1 MKFDQLETREPSA
14 GKKLYTGF
22 APIQIVSVNPS
33 GKELAKILNV
43 EEDKIKEPA
52 YDGENGMR
60 LDFWYVNHP
69 DLKTD
74 LRGKFSLWVNND
86 TRMSQMGKKQFTDNF
101 TKTTWAENLA
111 SLSEAQAA
119 IDPSRRLDMKSVRE
133 AKGGEETVYSLLKA
147 YGNISPKE
155 KPFVLDN
162 WATIAKGKGTELMD
176 FFTHFNKA
184 NLGVKVLLGIK
195 DGKYQDVCTKIF
207 VNVQGKI
214 TDYVTKQVT
223 GEYGFKSF
231 YSSYTLKEYTEND
244 APEASETETVFKD
257 SVISWDTNE
266 AASSPA
272 LASSTTDVND
282 IF

>member
-14 GKKLYTGF
+14 GKKMYTGF
-22 APIQIVSVNPS
+22 APIQIVGVNPT
-33 GKELAKILNV
+33 GKELAKILGI
-43 EEDKIKEPA
+43 EEDKVKEPA
-52 YDGENGMR
+52 YEGENGMR

-69 DLKTD
+69 DFKTD
-74 LRGKFSLWVNND
+74 LKGKFSLWVNND
-86 TRMSQMGKKQFTDNF
+86 TRMSQAGKKQFMDNF

-111 SLSEAQAA
+111 TLSEYQAS

-162 WATIAKGKGTELMD
+162 WSSIAKGKCNELVD
-176 FFTHFNKA
+176 FFAHFNKA
-184 NLGVKVLLGIK
+184 DMGVKVLLGIK

-207 VNVQGKI
+207 LNVQGKV
-214 TDYVTKQVT
+214 TEYVSKQIT
-223 GEYGFKSF
+223 GEYGFKS
-231 YSSYTLKEYTEND
+231 YYGSYTFKEYTEND
-244 APEASETETVFKD
+244 APEISETETPFKD
-257 SVISWDTNE
+257 SMMSWDN
-266 AASSPA
+266 SSEVATAPI
-272 LASSTTDVND
+272 STDIND

>member
-14 GKKLYTGF
+14 GKKMYTGF
-22 APIQIVSVNPS
+22 APIQIVAVNPS
-33 GKELAKILNV
+33 AKELAKILGI
-43 EEDKIKEPA
+43 EEDKVKEPT
-52 YDGENGMR
+52 YEGDNGMR

-69 DLKTD
+69 DFKTD

-86 TRMSQMGKKQFTDNF
+86 TRMSQAGKKQFIDNF
-101 TKTTWAENLA
+101 TKTAWAENLA
-111 SLSEAQAA
+111 SLSETQSSL
-119 IDPSRRLDMKSVRE
+119 DPSRRLDMKSVRE

-162 WATIAKGKGTELMD
+162 WSSIAKGKGNELVD
-176 FFTHFNKA
+176 FFAHFNKA
-184 NLGVKVLLGIK
+184 DMGVKVLLGIK

-207 VNVQGKI
+207 LNVQGKV
-214 TDYVTKQVT
+214 TEYVTKQIT

-231 YSSYTLKEYTEND
+231 YGSFTFKEYTEND
-244 APEASETETVFKD
+244 APEVSETETPFKD
-257 SVISWDTNE
+257 SMMSWD
-266 AASSPA
+266 SSEVATAPV
-272 LASSTTDVND
+272 STDVND

>member
-1 MKFDQLETREPSA
+1 MKFDQLETREPGA
-14 GKKLYTGF
+14 GKKMYTGF
-22 APIQIVSVNPS
+22 APVQVVSVNPTA
-33 GKELAKILNV
+33 KELAKILGI
-43 EEDKIKEPA
+43 EEDKVKEPT
-52 YDGENGMR
+52 YESENGMR

-69 DLKTD
+69 DFKTD
-74 LRGKFSLWVNND
+74 LRGKFTLWVNND
-86 TRMSQMGKKQFTDNF
+86 TRMSQAGKKQFIDNY

-111 SLSEAQAA
+111 TLSEYQAS

-162 WATIAKGKGTELMD
+162 WASIAKGKGNELVD
-176 FFTHFNKA
+176 FFAHFNKA
-184 NLGVKVLLGIK
+184 NMGVKVLLGIK
-195 DGKYQDVCTKIF
+195 DDKYQDVCTKVF

-214 TDYVTKQVT
+214 TEYVSKQIT

-231 YSSYTLKEYTEND
+231 YGSFTFKEYTENNAPD
-244 APEASETETVFKD
+244 ANETETPFKE
-257 SVISWDTNE
+257 SESMMSWDTSE
-266 AASSPA
+266 VATSPV
-272 LASSTTDVND
+272 STDIND

>member
-1 MKFDQLETREPSA
+1 MKFDQLETREASSR
-14 GKKLYTGF
+14 KMYTGF
-22 APIQIVSVNPS
+22 APIQIIAVNPTA
-33 GKELAKILNV
+33 KELAKILGI
-43 EEDKIKEPA
+43 EDDKVKEPT
-52 YDGENGMR
+52 YEGENGMR

-69 DLKTD
+69 DFKTD

-86 TRMSQMGKKQFTDNF
+86 TRMSQAGKKQFMDNF
-101 TKTTWAENLA
+101 TKTSWAENLA

-162 WATIAKGKGTELMD
+162 WSSIAKGKGNELVD
-176 FFTHFNKA
+176 FFAHFNKA
-184 NLGVKVLLGIK
+184 NMGVKVLLGIK
-195 DGKYQDVCTKIF
+195 DDKYQDVCTKVF
-207 VNVQGKI
+207 LNVQGKI
-214 TDYVTKQVT
+214 TDYVSKQIT

-231 YSSYTLKEYTEND
+231 YGSYTFKEYTENNAPD
-244 APEASETETVFKD
+244 ANETESPFKD
-257 SVISWDTNE
+257 SMMSWETSE
-266 AASSPA
+266 VATAPV
-272 LASSTTDVND
+272 STDIDD